1 MEKFFIPHYVAAV
14 ISKIEESGYEA
25 WLVGGCVRDMLS
37 GITPHDYDIA
47 SNAPCEA
54 ISSMFDR
61 VIETGIKHGTVTVIS
76 DGQPIE
82 VTRYRID
89 GDYAD
94 HRRPDSVN
102 FTGEFE
108 DDLARRDFTVNAI
121 GYNESRGIFDC
132 FGGKED
138 IERKILRTVGD
149 AERRFDEDAL
159 RILRAIRFGSTLG
172 YTIENDTLAAIKKL
186 AKTLHNVSAERI
198 YSEVKKA
205 LMGKA
210 PSLIEIIVKN
220 GGFEHIGIGDCD
232 DLSPIDAIDENLNVR
247 IAVLL
252 KLCKCVPDSVLAKLK
267 AERTTR
273 AAVWLIYTALDEN
286 QSFDR
291 AELKHLLQKHSVE
304 DIFAIL
310 SAHKALYGREI
321 SAAKTELCDI
331 VEKNEPYLIRHLAIG
346 GNDLNGM
353 GISGEEVGRVLNDL
367 LERVVAE
374 PELNSTE
381 KLKSILTVTKP
392 TNIS

>member
-1 MEKFFIPHYVAAV
+1 MEKFFIPPYVKAV
-14 ISKIEESGYEA
+14 ISKIEENGYEA

-54 ISSMFDR
+54 ISSLFDR

-102 FTGEFE
+102 FTGEFK

-121 GYNESRGIFDC
+121 GYNEKRGIFDC

-159 RILRAIRFGSTLG
+159 RILRAIRFASTLG
-172 YTIENDTLAAIKKL
+172 YTIESDTLAAIKKL

-198 YSEVKKA
+198 YSEMKKA
-205 LMGKA
+205 LMGNR
-210 PSLIEIIVKN
+210 PSLIEIIIKN
-220 GGFEHIGIGDCD
+220 GGLKHIGIDDCD
-232 DLSPIDAIDENLNVR
+232 DLAPLDKVDKNLNLR

-252 KLCKCVPDSVLAKLK
+252 KLCKCVPDSVLANLR

-273 AAVWLIYTALDEN
+273 TAVGLIYTALCEN
-286 QSFDR
+286 QPFDR
-291 AELKHLLQKHSVE
+291 GELKHLLQKHSAD

-310 SAHKALYGREI
+310 SAQASLYGRDV
-321 SAAKTELCDI
+321 SAAKGELRD
-331 VEKNEPYLIRHLAIG
+331 VFQKKEPYLIRHLAIG
-346 GNDLNGM
+346 GDDLAEM
-353 GISGEEVGRVLNDL
+353 GISGEAVGRVLNDL
-367 LERVVAE
+367 LERVIAE

-381 KLKSILTVTKP
+381 KLKSII
-392 TNIS
+392 NSN

>member
-1 MEKFFIPHYVAAV
+1 MEKFFIPTYVKAV
-14 ISKIEESGYEA
+14 ISKIEENGYEA

-37 GITPHDYDIA
+37 GITLHDYDIA

-54 ISSMFDR
+54 ISSLFDR

-102 FTGEFE
+102 FTGEFK

-121 GYNESRGIFDC
+121 GYNEKRGIFDC

-172 YTIENDTLAAIKKL
+172 YTIESDTLAAIKKL

-198 YSEVKKA
+198 YSEMKKA
-205 LMGKA
+205 LMGNR
-210 PSLIEIIVKN
+210 PSLIEIIIKN
-220 GGFEHIGIGDCD
+220 GGLKHIGIDDCD
-232 DLSPIDAIDENLNVR
+232 DLAPLDKVDENLNLR

-252 KLCKCVPDSVLAKLK
+252 KLCKCVPDSVLANLR

-273 AAVWLIYTALDEN
+273 TAVGLIYTALCEN
-286 QSFDR
+286 QPFDR
-291 AELKHLLQKHSVE
+291 GELKHLLQKHSAD

-310 SAHKALYGREI
+310 SAQASLYGRDV
-321 SAAKTELCDI
+321 SAAKGELRD
-331 VEKNEPYLIRHLAIG
+331 VFQKKEPYLIRHLAIG
-346 GNDLNGM
+346 GDDLAEM
-353 GISGEEVGRVLNDL
+353 GISGEAVGRVLNDL
-367 LERVVAE
+367 LERVIAE

-381 KLKSILTVTKP
+381 KLKSII
-392 TNIS
+392 NSN

>member
-1 MEKFFIPHYVAAV
+1 MEKFFIPPYVKAV
-14 ISKIEESGYEA
+14 ISKIEENGYEA

-54 ISSMFDR
+54 ISSLFDR

-102 FTGEFE
+102 FTGEFK

-121 GYNESRGIFDC
+121 GYNEKRGIFDC

-138 IERKILRTVGD
+138 IERKILRTVGN

-159 RILRAIRFGSTLG
+159 RILRAIRFASTLG
-172 YTIENDTLAAIKKL
+172 YTIESDTLAAIKKL

-198 YSEVKKA
+198 YSEMKKA
-205 LMGKA
+205 LMGNR
-210 PSLIEIIVKN
+210 PSLIEIIIKN
-220 GGFEHIGIGDCD
+220 GGLKHIGIDDCD
-232 DLSPIDAIDENLNVR
+232 DLAPLDKVDKNLNLR

-252 KLCKCVPDSVLAKLK
+252 KLCKCVPDSVLANLK

-273 AAVWLIYTALDEN
+273 TAVGLIYTALCEN
-286 QSFDR
+286 QPFDR
-291 AELKHLLQKHSVE
+291 GELKHLLQKHSAD

-310 SAHKALYGREI
+310 SAQAALYGRDV
-321 SAAKTELCDI
+321 SAAKGELRD
-331 VEKNEPYLIRHLAIG
+331 VVQKKEPYLIRHLAIG
-346 GNDLNGM
+346 GDDLAEM
-353 GISGEEVGRVLNDL
+353 GISGEAVGRVLNDL
-367 LERVVAE
+367 LERVIAE

-381 KLKSILTVTKP
+381 KLKSII
-392 TNIS
+392 NSN

>member
-1 MEKFFIPHYVAAV
+1 MEKFFIPPYVKAV
-14 ISKIEESGYEA
+14 ISKIEENGYEA

-54 ISSMFDR
+54 ISSLFDR

-102 FTGEFE
+102 FTGEFK

-121 GYNESRGIFDC
+121 GYNEKRGIFDC

-159 RILRAIRFGSTLG
+159 RILRAIRFASTLG
-172 YTIENDTLAAIKKL
+172 YTIESDTLAAIKKL

-198 YSEVKKA
+198 YSEMKKA
-205 LMGKA
+205 LMGNR
-210 PSLIEIIVKN
+210 PSLIEIIIKN
-220 GGFEHIGIGDCD
+220 GGLKHIGIDDCD
-232 DLSPIDAIDENLNVR
+232 DLAPLDKVDKNLNLR

-252 KLCKCVPDSVLAKLK
+252 KLCKRVPDSVLANLK
-267 AERTTR
+267 SERTTR
-273 AAVWLIYTALDEN
+273 TAVGLIYTALCEN
-286 QSFDR
+286 QPFDR
-291 AELKHLLQKHSVE
+291 GELKHLLQKHSAD

-310 SAHKALYGREI
+310 SAQASLYGRDV
-321 SAAKTELCDI
+321 SAAKGELRD
-331 VEKNEPYLIRHLAIG
+331 VFQKKEPYLIRHLAIG
-346 GNDLNGM
+346 GDDLAEM
-353 GISGEEVGRVLNDL
+353 GISGEAVGRVLNDL
-367 LERVVAE
+367 LERVIAE

-381 KLKSILTVTKP
+381 KLKSII
-392 TNIS
+392 NSN

>member
-1 MEKFFIPHYVAAV
+1 MEKFFIPRYVAAV
-14 ISKIEESGYEA
+14 ISKIEENGFEA

-102 FTGEFE
+102 FTREFK

-172 YTIENDTLAAIKKL
+172 YTIEGATDRK
-186 AKTLHNVSAERI
+186 
-198 YSEVKKA
+198 
-205 LMGKA
+205 
-210 PSLIEIIVKN
+210 
-220 GGFEHIGIGDCD
+220 
-232 DLSPIDAIDENLNVR
+232 
-247 IAVLL
+247 
-252 KLCKCVPDSVLAKLK
+252 SV
-267 AERTTR
+267 
-273 AAVWLIYTALDEN
+273 V
-286 QSFDR
+286 
-291 AELKHLLQKHSVE
+291 
-304 DIFAIL
+304 
-310 SAHKALYGREI
+310 
-321 SAAKTELCDI
+321 
-331 VEKNEPYLIRHLAIG
+331 
-346 GNDLNGM
+346 
-353 GISGEEVGRVLNDL
+353 
-367 LERVVAE
+367 
-374 PELNSTE
+374 
-381 KLKSILTVTKP
+381 
-392 TNIS
+392 

>member
-1 MEKFFIPHYVAAV
+1 MEKFFIPPYVEAV
-14 ISKIEESGYEA
+14 INKIEYNGYEA

-54 ISSMFDR
+54 VLSMFDH
-61 VIETGIKHGTVTVIS
+61 VIETGIRHGTVTVIS

-102 FTGEFE
+102 FTCEFKN
-108 DDLARRDFTVNAI
+108 DLARRDFTVNAI
-121 GYNESRGIFDC
+121 GYNEKRGIFDC

-159 RILRAIRFGSTLG
+159 RILRAIRFASTLG
-172 YTIENDTLAAIKKL
+172 YTIENDTLTAIKKL
-186 AKTLHNVSAERI
+186 TKTLHNVSAERI
-198 YSEVKKA
+198 YSEMKKA

-210 PSLIEIIVKN
+210 PSLIEIIIKN
-220 GGFEHIGIGDCD
+220 GGFEHLGIDKCN
-232 DLSPIDAIDENLNVR
+232 DLSPIDRVDENLNVR

-252 KLCKCVPDSVLAKLK
+252 KLCECNPSSVLANFKSEK
-267 AERTTR
+267 ITRT
-273 AAVWLIYTALDEN
+273 AVGLIYAALDKS
-286 QSFDR
+286 QPFDR
-291 AELKHLLQKHSVE
+291 CELKHLLQKHSAE

-310 SAHKALYGREI
+310 SAHQALYGFDTL
-321 SAAKTELCDI
+321 AAKNELCNI
-331 VEKNEPYLIRHLAIG
+331 IETNEPYLIRHLATNG
-346 GNDLNGM
+346 DDLAKM
-353 GISGEEVGRVLNDL
+353 GISGEAVGRVLNDL
-367 LERVVAE
+367 LERVIIN
-374 PELNSTE
+374 PKLNSPE
-381 KLKSILTVTKP
+381 KLK
-392 TNIS
+392 NIINSN

>member
-1 MEKFFIPHYVAAV
+1 MEKFFIPRYVAAV
-14 ISKIEESGYEA
+14 ISKIEENGFEA

-102 FTGEFE
+102 FTREFK

-172 YTIENDTLAAIKKL
+172 YTIEGATLAAIKKL

-205 LMGKA
+205 LMGSTPA
-210 PSLIEIIVKN
+210 RIEIIVKN
-220 GGFEHIGIGDCD
+220 GGFEHIGIADCD

-252 KLCKCVPDSVLAKLK
+252 KLCKCVPDSVLANLK
-267 AERTTR
+267 AERSTR
-273 AAVWLIYTALDEN
+273 AAVGLIYTALDEN
-286 QSFDR
+286 QPLDR
-291 AELKHLLQKHSVE
+291 VELKHLLQKHSAEEV
-304 DIFAIL
+304 FAIL
-310 SAHKALYGREI
+310 SAHKALYGRDI

-331 VEKNEPYLIRHLAIG
+331 VERNEPYLFRHLAIG
-346 GNDLNGM
+346 GDDLAQM
-353 GISGEEVGRVLNDL
+353 GISGEVIGRVLNHL
-367 LERVVAE
+367 LERVIAE

-381 KLKSILTVTKP
+381 KLKSII
-392 TNIS
+392 NSN

>member
-1 MEKFFIPHYVAAV
+1 MEKFFIPPYVKAV
-14 ISKIEESGYEA
+14 IRKIEENGYEA

-54 ISSMFDR
+54 ISSLFDR

-102 FTGEFE
+102 FTGEFK

-121 GYNESRGIFDC
+121 GYNEKRGIFDC

-159 RILRAIRFGSTLG
+159 RILRAIRFASTLG
-172 YTIENDTLAAIKKL
+172 YSVESDTLAAIKKL

-198 YSEVKKA
+198 YSEIKKA
-205 LMGKA
+205 LMGNR
-210 PSLIEIIVKN
+210 PSLIEIIIKN
-220 GGFEHIGIGDCD
+220 GGLEHIGIDDCD
-232 DLSPIDAIDENLNVR
+232 DLAPIDRIDRNINVR

-252 KLCKCVPDSVLAKLK
+252 KLCRCVPDSVLANLK

-273 AAVWLIYTALDEN
+273 TAVGLIYTALCEN
-286 QSFDR
+286 QPFDR
-291 AELKHLLQKHSVE
+291 GELKHLLQKHSAD
-304 DIFAIL
+304 DIFATL
-310 SAHKALYGREI
+310 SAQAALYGRDV
-321 SAAKTELCDI
+321 SAAKGELRD
-331 VEKNEPYLIRHLAIG
+331 VFQKKEPYLIRHLAIG
-346 GNDLNGM
+346 GDDLAEM
-353 GISGEEVGRVLNDL
+353 GISGEAVGRVLNDL
-367 LERVVAE
+367 LERVIAE

-381 KLKSILTVTKP
+381 KLKSII
-392 TNIS
+392 NSN

>member
-1 MEKFFIPHYVAAV
+1 MEKFFIPPYVKAV
-14 ISKIEESGYEA
+14 ISKIEENGYEA

-54 ISSMFDR
+54 ISSLFDR

-102 FTGEFE
+102 FTGEFK

-121 GYNESRGIFDC
+121 GYNEKRGIFDC

-159 RILRAIRFGSTLG
+159 RILRAIRFASTLG
-172 YTIENDTLAAIKKL
+172 YSVESDTLAAIKKL

-198 YSEVKKA
+198 YSEIKKA
-205 LMGKA
+205 LMGNR
-210 PSLIEIIVKN
+210 PSLIEIIIKN
-220 GGFEHIGIGDCD
+220 GGLKHIGIDDCD
-232 DLSPIDAIDENLNVR
+232 DLAPLDKVDENLNLR

-252 KLCKCVPDSVLAKLK
+252 KLCKCVPDSVLANLR

-273 AAVWLIYTALDEN
+273 TAVGLIYTALCEN
-286 QSFDR
+286 QPFDR
-291 AELKHLLQKHSVE
+291 GELKHLLQKHSAD
-304 DIFAIL
+304 DIFATL
-310 SAHKALYGREI
+310 SAQAALYGRDV
-321 SAAKTELCDI
+321 SAAKGELRD
-331 VEKNEPYLIRHLAIG
+331 VFQKKEPYLIRHLAIG
-346 GNDLNGM
+346 GDDLNEM
-353 GISGEEVGRVLNDL
+353 GISGEAVGRVLNDL
-367 LERVVAE
+367 LERVIAE

-381 KLKSILTVTKP
+381 KLKSII
-392 TNIS
+392 NSN

>member
-1 MEKFFIPHYVAAV
+1 MENFFIPPYVAAV
-14 ISKIEESGYEA
+14 ISKIEENGFEA

-102 FTGEFE
+102 FTREFK

-172 YTIENDTLAAIKKL
+172 YTIESDTLAAIKKL

-205 LMGKA
+205 LVGRT
-210 PSLIEIIVKN
+210 PSLIEIIIKN
-220 GGFEHIGIGDCD
+220 GGFEHIGI
-232 DLSPIDAIDENLNVR
+232 A
-247 IAVLL
+247 
-252 KLCKCVPDSVLAKLK
+252 
-267 AERTTR
+267 
-273 AAVWLIYTALDEN
+273 
-286 QSFDR
+286 
-291 AELKHLLQKHSVE
+291 
-304 DIFAIL
+304 
-310 SAHKALYGREI
+310 
-321 SAAKTELCDI
+321 
-331 VEKNEPYLIRHLAIG
+331 
-346 GNDLNGM
+346 
-353 GISGEEVGRVLNDL
+353 
-367 LERVVAE
+367 
-374 PELNSTE
+374 
-381 KLKSILTVTKP
+381 
-392 TNIS
+392 

>member
-1 MEKFFIPHYVAAV
+1 MENFFIPPYVAAV

-54 ISSMFDR
+54 ILSIFDR

-102 FTGEFE
+102 FTGEFK

-121 GYNESRGIFDC
+121 GYNEKRGIFDC

-138 IERKILRTVGD
+138 IERKFLRTVGD

-159 RILRAIRFGSTLG
+159 RISRAIRFGSTLG
-172 YTIENDTLAAIKKL
+172 YTIESDTLAAIKKL

-198 YSEVKKA
+198 YSEMKKA

-220 GGFEHIGIGDCD
+220 GGFEHIGIDDCD
-232 DLSPIDAIDENLNVR
+232 DLSPLDKIDENLNVR

-252 KLCKCVPDSVLAKLK
+252 KLCRCDAVSVLANLK

-273 AAVWLIYTALDEN
+273 AAVGLIYAALDEN
-286 QSFDR
+286 QPFDR
-291 AELKHLLQKHSVE
+291 SELKHLLQKHSVE

-310 SAHKALYGREI
+310 SAHKVLYGCEI
-321 SAAKTELCDI
+321 SAAKNELYDI
-331 VEKNEPYLIRHLAIG
+331 VKKNEPYLIRHLAIG
-346 GNDLNGM
+346 GDDLAEM
-353 GISGEEVGRVLNDL
+353 GVSGEAVGRVLNHL
-367 LERVVAE
+367 LERVIAS
-374 PELNSTE
+374 PELNSPE
-381 KLKSILTVTKP
+381 KLKSII
-392 TNIS
+392 NSN

>member
-1 MEKFFIPHYVAAV
+1 MEKFFIPTYVKAV
-14 ISKIEESGYEA
+14 ISKIEENGYEA

-54 ISSMFDR
+54 ISSLFDR

-102 FTGEFE
+102 FTGEFK

-121 GYNESRGIFDC
+121 GYNEKRGIFDC

-172 YTIENDTLAAIKKL
+172 YTIESDTLAAIKKL

-198 YSEVKKA
+198 YSEMKKA
-205 LMGKA
+205 LMGNR
-210 PSLIEIIVKN
+210 PSLIEIIIKN
-220 GGFEHIGIGDCD
+220 GGLKHIGIDDCD
-232 DLSPIDAIDENLNVR
+232 DLAPLDKVDENLNLR

-252 KLCKCVPDSVLAKLK
+252 KLCKCVPDSVLANLR

-273 AAVWLIYTALDEN
+273 TAVGLIYTALCEN
-286 QSFDR
+286 QPFDR
-291 AELKHLLQKHSVE
+291 GELKHLLQKHSAD

-310 SAHKALYGREI
+310 SAQASLYGRDV
-321 SAAKTELCDI
+321 SAAKGELRD
-331 VEKNEPYLIRHLAIG
+331 VFQKKEPYLIRHLAIG
-346 GNDLNGM
+346 GDDLAEM
-353 GISGEEVGRVLNDL
+353 GISGEAVGRVLNDL
-367 LERVVAE
+367 LERVIAE

-381 KLKSILTVTKP
+381 KLKSII
-392 TNIS
+392 NSN

>member
-1 MEKFFIPHYVAAV
+1 MENFFIPRYVAAV
-14 ISKIEESGYEA
+14 ISKIEENGFEA
-25 WLVGGCVRDMLS
+25 WLVGGCVRDVLS

-102 FTGEFE
+102 FTREFK

-172 YTIENDTLAAIKKL
+172 YTIEGATLAAIKKL

-205 LMGKA
+205 LMGSTPA
-210 PSLIEIIVKN
+210 LIEIIVKN
-220 GGFEHIGIGDCD
+220 GGFEHIGIADCD

-252 KLCKCVPDSVLAKLK
+252 KLCKCLPDSVLANLK
-267 AERTTR
+267 AERSTR
-273 AAVWLIYTALDEN
+273 TAVGLIYTVLDEN
-286 QSFDR
+286 QSLDR
-291 AELKHLLQKHSVE
+291 AELKRLLQKHSAE
-304 DIFAIL
+304 DVFAIL
-310 SAHKALYGREI
+310 SAHKALYRREI
-321 SAAKTELCDI
+321 SSAKNELCDI
-331 VEKNEPYLIRHLAIG
+331 IEKNEPYLIHHLAIG
-346 GNDLNGM
+346 GSDLNQM
-353 GISGEEVGRVLNDL
+353 GISGEAIGRVLNHL
-367 LERVVAE
+367 LERVIAE

-381 KLKSILTVTKP
+381 KLKSII
-392 TNIS
+392 NSN

>member
-1 MEKFFIPHYVAAV
+1 MEKFFIPPYVKAV
-14 ISKIEESGYEA
+14 ISKIEENGYEA

-54 ISSMFDR
+54 ISSLFDR

-102 FTGEFE
+102 FTGEFK

-121 GYNESRGIFDC
+121 GYNEKRGIFDC

-172 YTIENDTLAAIKKL
+172 YTIESDTLAAIKKL

-198 YSEVKKA
+198 YSEMKKA
-205 LMGKA
+205 LMGNR
-210 PSLIEIIVKN
+210 PSLIEIIIKN
-220 GGFEHIGIGDCD
+220 GGLKHIGIDDCD
-232 DLSPIDAIDENLNVR
+232 DLAPLDKVDENLNLR

-252 KLCKCVPDSVLAKLK
+252 KLCKCVPDSVLANLK

-273 AAVWLIYTALDEN
+273 TAVGLICTALCEN
-286 QSFDR
+286 QPFDR
-291 AELKHLLQKHSVE
+291 GELKHLLQKHSAD

-310 SAHKALYGREI
+310 SAQAALYGRDV
-321 SAAKTELCDI
+321 SAAKGELRD
-331 VEKNEPYLIRHLAIG
+331 VVQKKEPYLIRHLAIG
-346 GNDLNGM
+346 GDDLAEM
-353 GISGEEVGRVLNDL
+353 GISGEAVGRVLNDL
-367 LERVVAE
+367 LERVIAE

-381 KLKSILTVTKP
+381 KLKSII
-392 TNIS
+392 NSN

>member
-1 MEKFFIPHYVAAV
+1 MEKFFIPPYVKAV
-14 ISKIEESGYEA
+14 IRKIEENGYEA

-54 ISSMFDR
+54 ISSLFAR

-102 FTGEFE
+102 FTGEFK

-121 GYNESRGIFDC
+121 GYNEKRGIFDC

-172 YTIENDTLAAIKKL
+172 YTIESDTLAAIKKL

-198 YSEVKKA
+198 YSEMKKA
-205 LMGKA
+205 LMGNR
-210 PSLIEIIVKN
+210 PSIIEVIIKN
-220 GGFEHIGIGDCD
+220 GGLKHIGIDDCD
-232 DLSPIDAIDENLNVR
+232 DLAPLDKVDENLNLR

-252 KLCKCVPDSVLAKLK
+252 KLCKCVPDSVLANLK

-273 AAVWLIYTALDEN
+273 TAVGLIYTALCEN
-286 QSFDR
+286 QPFDR
-291 AELKHLLQKHSVE
+291 GELKHLLQKHSAD
-304 DIFAIL
+304 DIFATL
-310 SAHKALYGREI
+310 SAQAALYGRDV
-321 SAAKTELCDI
+321 SAAKGELRD
-331 VEKNEPYLIRHLAIG
+331 VFQKKEPYLIRHLAIG
-346 GNDLNGM
+346 GDDLAEM
-353 GISGEEVGRVLNDL
+353 GISGEAVGRVLNDL
-367 LERVVAE
+367 LERVIAE

-381 KLKSILTVTKP
+381 KLKSII
-392 TNIS
+392 NSN

>member
-1 MEKFFIPHYVAAV
+1 MYLPPNVHVCIEALEKEGFSCYA
-14 ISKIEESGYEA
+14 
-25 WLVGGCVRDMLS
+25 VGGCVRDMLLC
-37 GITPHDYDIA
+37 TAPDDYDITTDA
-47 SNAPCEA
+47 SPRTICE
-54 ISSMFDR
+54 IFPR
-61 VIETGIKHGTVTVIS
+61 VIKTGIKHGTVTVIS

-102 FTGEFE
+102 FTREFK

-121 GYNESRGIFDC
+121 GYNEKYGTFDC

-138 IERKILRTVGD
+138 LERKILRTVGD

-172 YTIENDTLAAIKKL
+172 YTIEGATLAAIKKL

-205 LMGKA
+205 LMGSTPA
-210 PSLIEIIVKN
+210 LIEIIIKN
-220 GGFEHIGIGDCD
+220 GGFEHIGIADCD

-252 KLCKCVPDSVLAKLK
+252 KLCKCLPDSVLANLK
-267 AERTTR
+267 AERSTR
-273 AAVWLIYTALDEN
+273 AAVGLIYTALDEN
-286 QSFDR
+286 QPLDR
-291 AELKHLLQKHSVE
+291 AELKRLLQKHSAEEV
-304 DIFAIL
+304 FAIL

-321 SAAKTELCDI
+321 PAAKTELCDI
-331 VEKNEPYLIRHLAIG
+331 IERNEPYLIRHLAIG
-346 GNDLNGM
+346 GDDLAQM
-353 GISGEEVGRVLNDL
+353 GISGEAIGRVLNHL
-367 LERVVAE
+367 LERVIAE

-381 KLKSILTVTKP
+381 KLKSII
-392 TNIS
+392 NSN